1 MKFLLV
7 IQICS
12 VVMQQCTEPKE
23 MGLYKSHYDCAT
35 AGFIKGMTAIRELG
49 EEYVNE
55 KKMIMNFSCRS
66 QEST

>member
-12 VVMQQCTEPKE
+12 VIAQQCTQPVEV
-23 MGLYKSHYDCAT
+23 GRYKDHYDCAT
-35 AGFIKGMTAIRELG
+35 AGFIRGMGTLREFG

-55 KKMIMNFSCRS
+55 NHMLVNFSCAK
-66 QEST
+66 QETT

>member
-12 VVMQQCTEPKE
+12 VITQQCTQPVEI
-23 MGLYKSHYDCAT
+23 GRYKDHYDCAT
-35 AGFIKGMTAIRELG
+35 AGFIKGITALRELG

-55 KKMIMNFSCRS
+55 KRMLMNFSCRS
-66 QEST
+66 QETT